1 MKKVLGVGNIT
12 NQKIRRIKFEN
23 QFHDAFKN
31 PQEGIVWFIW
41 GNSGSG
47 KSSFTMQLA
56 KQYAVT
62 EKTLYDPLEEGVDN
76 ADFIERVEYLQM
88 VDVQKTFFAQVY
100 DFEELSVYL
109 KKRNPPKVVVID
121 SAKYFF
127 KNFQE
132 YKELCRKN
140 NKDITFIITGHAE
153 GNNPSS
159 QLEKDIRYD
168 ANQKVFV
175 SGYLA
180 KCQGR
185 TIGKN
190 GGNYIIWKEGYEK
203 LNGAIQ
209 HK

>member
-12 NQKIRRIKFEN
+12 NQKIKRIAFN
-23 QFHDAFKN
+23 DQFYEAFKN

-56 KQYAVT
+56 KQYAQS

-88 VDVQKTFFAQVY
+88 IDVKSTFFAQEY
-100 DFEELSVYL
+100 KYEELEKYL
-109 KKRNPPKVVVID
+109 TKRNPPKVVVID

-132 YKELCRKN
+132 YKNLCRKK
-140 NKDITFIITGHAE
+140 NKGTTFIITGHAE

-168 ANQKVFV
+168 ANQKVYV
-175 SGYLA
+175 SGYMA

-185 TIGKN
+185 TIGPN
-190 GGNYIIWKEGYEK
+190 GGEFIIYREGYEK
-203 LNGAIQ
+203 LKGSIEN
-209 HK
+209 